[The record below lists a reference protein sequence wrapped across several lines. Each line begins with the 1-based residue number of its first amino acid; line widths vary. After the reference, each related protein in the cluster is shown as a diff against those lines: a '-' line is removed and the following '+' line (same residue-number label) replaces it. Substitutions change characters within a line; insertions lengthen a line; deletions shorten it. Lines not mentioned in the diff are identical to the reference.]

1 LRTDSMFMNCCPV
14 EHKGLDR
21 LPLAQ
26 VFSCN
31 GPSRAFCEKKSE

>member
-1 LRTDSMFMNCCPV
+1 MFMNCRPV
-14 EHKGLDR
+14 EHKGLNR

-31 GPSRAFCEKKSE
+31 VPSRAFCEKTTE